1 MKLES
6 VLKYGVAIPI
16 FFLACSFFIL
26 YLGIRNIEKD
36 AYITLNESLPF
47 SKLALEMQINVIQ
60 VQQWLTDI
68 SATRAKDGLDDGF
81 DEAES
86 SYNKILKGLNKF
98 NTHYI
103 EKNDIQGLEK
113 IESLKTD
120 VDEYYRVG
128 KLMAQAYID
137 GGPEEGN
144 KMMASFDTAAS
155 NMNEHLAVFV
165 DQHTEDMDNSITS
178 ITKSTM
184 NTNYIML
191 CSFILSSLIIVIIVR
206 SITSPVK
213 KAVMFAKKLAA
224 GEIPER
230 IKVSGKDQISQMFIA
245 YNSVCDSFEE
255 KIQLATAISE
265 GDLTQQVKLSSEN
278 DKLGEALQKMVTSI
292 SNLVSKVRENA
303 LQIQSASSQLAA
315 ASQSLSDGASMSA
328 TSLQEVTD
336 SMNEIQA
343 KTTGN
348 ANNAEKARQ
357 LSIAATNSSKTG
369 SEHMEEM
376 TSAIT
381 EIESSSK
388 EVANIIKTIDN
399 IAFQTNLLA
408 LNAAVEAARAG
419 QHGKGFAVVAE
430 EVRSLAAM
438 SAKSANETESLIAG
452 SNLKVNQ
459 GASIASTTEES
470 LKEIVE
476 ITTKSSAIITD
487 IALASTEQ
495 AKEISQT
502 SEGLT
507 KIDRVIQQNTAN
519 AEESA
524 AASKQLASQ
533 ATELS
538 ELLSY
543 FKIV

>member
-1 MKLES
+1 
-6 VLKYGVAIPI
+6 
-16 FFLACSFFIL
+16 
-26 YLGIRNIEKD
+26 
-36 AYITLNESLPF
+36 
-47 SKLALEMQINVIQ
+47 
-60 VQQWLTDI
+60 
-68 SATRAKDGLDDGF
+68 
-81 DEAES
+81 
-86 SYNKILKGLNKF
+86 
-98 NTHYI
+98 
-103 EKNDIQGLEK
+103 
-113 IESLKTD
+113 
-120 VDEYYRVG
+120 
-128 KLMAQAYID
+128 MAQAYID
-137 GGPEEGN
+137 GGPKEGN

-165 DQHTEDMDNSITS
+165 SQHTDDMDNSITS
-178 ITKSTM
+178 IIKSTI
-184 NTNYIML
+184 NADYIML

-213 KAVMFAKKLAA
+213 KAVIFAKKLAG
-224 GEIPER
+224 GEIPDR

-255 KIQLATAISE
+255 KVHLATAISE

-278 DKLGEALQKMVTSI
+278 DKLGKALQKMVASI

-303 LQIQSASSQLAA
+303 LQIQAASSQLAE

-343 KTTGN
+343 KTTNN

-369 SEHMEEM
+369 SKHMKEM

-438 SAKSANETESLIAG
+438 SAKSASETESLIAG

-507 KIDRVIQQNTAN
+507 NIDRVIQQNTAN

>member
-6 VLKYGVAIPI
+6 VLKYGVTIPI
-16 FFLACSFFIL
+16 FFLACAFFIL

-36 AYITLNESLPF
+36 AYVTINESLPF

-68 SATRAKDGLDDGF
+68 SATQAKDGLDDGF

-86 SYNKILKGLNKF
+86 SYNEILKGLNKF
-98 NTHYI
+98 NTLYT
-103 EKNDIQGLEK
+103 EKNDIQGLAK
-113 IESLKTD
+113 VESLKTD

-144 KMMASFDTAAS
+144 KMMTSFDTAAA

-165 DQHTEDMDNSITS
+165 NQHTEDMDNSITS

-213 KAVMFAKKLAA
+213 KAVIFAKKLAA

-230 IKVSGKDQISQMFIA
+230 IKVSGKDQINQMFIA

-357 LSIAATNSSKTG
+357 LSIATTNSSKTG

-438 SAKSANETESLIAG
+438 SAKSASETESLIAG

>member
-6 VLKYGVAIPI
+6 VLKYGVTIPI
-16 FFLACSFFIL
+16 FFLACAFFIL

-36 AYITLNESLPF
+36 AYVTINESLPF

-86 SYNKILKGLNKF
+86 SYNEILKGLNKF
-98 NTHYI
+98 NTLYT
-103 EKNDIQGLEK
+103 EKNDIQGLAK
-113 IESLKTD
+113 VESLKTD

-144 KMMASFDTAAS
+144 KMMTSFDTAAA

-165 DQHTEDMDNSITS
+165 NQHTEDMDNSITS

-213 KAVMFAKKLAA
+213 KAVIFAKKLAA

-230 IKVSGKDQISQMFIA
+230 IKVSGKDQINQMFIA

-357 LSIAATNSSKTG
+357 LSIATTNSSKTG

-438 SAKSANETESLIAG
+438 SAKSASETESLIAG